1 MALNMTLIQF
11 SIVFL
16 AIPMMV
22 KTVLD
27 FRKNKV
33 TLPIFLFW
41 TILWLAIII
50 VAVLPQV
57 TGLLDK
63 LLSGENR
70 GLDAIVYF
78 SIFFIFYIIFKII
91 AKLER
96 IEREITEIIRH
107 LALKNPKKK

>member
-1 MALNMTLIQF
+1 MTLIQF
-11 SIVFL
+11 SSVFL
-16 AIPMMV
+16 AVLMMI
-22 KTVLD
+22 KTAAD
-27 FRKNKV
+27 FKKNKV
-33 TLPIFLFW
+33 TLPVFLFW
-41 TILWLAIII
+41 IILWLVIIT

-57 TGLLDK
+57 TGFLDK

-91 AKLER
+91 AKLDR